1 MAMLGAEGAMAGEGT
16 SIDPIC
22 GRRVVED
29 DAESAEYRQKKY
41 FFCSPGCRG
50 RFERKAEL
58 IRVDE
63 LARMGA
69 LFAAKRA
76 TWGVA

>member
-1 MAMLGAEGAMAGEGT
+1 MAMLGAEVAMESGGT

-22 GRRVVED
+22 GRRVAEEG
-29 DAESAEYRQKKY
+29 AESAEYRQKKY
-41 FFCSPGCRG
+41 FFCSRGCRG

-58 IRVDE
+58 IHVGE

-69 LFAAKRA
+69 LFAARKA